1 MRLKYTSVRARS
13 AKVGSGTEAD
23 HLLARAPRV
32 FWLMSWSFVVF
43 SLLLLRFVV
52 GRTRRASEI
61 LRLNLLDIELRYA
74 LAHCFQNIFER
85 WRFALDPSQRIDARY
100 NKRSQIRT
108 HQSALFQLLNYGG
121 DLFLELEHHRGPL
134 LVLLKRRAQ

>member
-1 MRLKYTSVRARS
+1 
-13 AKVGSGTEAD
+13 
-23 HLLARAPRV
+23 
-32 FWLMSWSFVVF
+32 MS
-43 SLLLLRFVV
+43 LLRFIV
-52 GRTRRASEI
+52 GRTHRASEV

-85 WRFALDPSQRIDARY
+85 WRFALDPSQWVDARY

-108 HQSALFQLLNYGG
+108 HQSALFQFLDYGG
-121 DLFLELEHHRGPL
+121 NLFLEFEHHRGTL